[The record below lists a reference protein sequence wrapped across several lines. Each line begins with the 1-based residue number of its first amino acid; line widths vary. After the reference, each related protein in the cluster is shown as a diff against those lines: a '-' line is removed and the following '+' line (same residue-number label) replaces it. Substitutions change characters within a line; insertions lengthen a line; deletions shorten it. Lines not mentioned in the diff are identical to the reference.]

1 MIKKLKKE
9 YRTSFSLDNDIKDKI
24 LKLQALLQIQTG
36 EQVNKTDVVE
46 QAINMM
52 YEKVENSF

>member
-1 MIKKLKKE
+1 MKKLKKE

>member
-1 MIKKLKKE
+1 MKKLKKE

-52 YEKVENSF
+52 FETV

>member
-1 MIKKLKKE
+1 MNEKRE

-24 LKLQALLQIQTG
+24 LKIQALLQIQTG
-36 EQVNKTDVVE
+36 KQVNKTDVVE

-52 YEKVENSF
+52 YEKVESSF